1 MQIEPAS
8 LTELKNKKGELC
20 RSPWRLGES
29 EESYPQKK
37 IVMRSTPGEAE
48 PVYAED
54 DLAGENDK
62 DDQENGST
70 TAAAAGAATAESK
83 ARLEE
88 IKERV
93 EQKEFEQ
100 TLETTWTAIHDVE
113 YSSGTHSEERWL
125 APGHECMPDDGLS
138 EPTPEVI

>member
-1 MQIEPAS
+1 
-8 LTELKNKKGELC
+8 
-20 RSPWRLGES
+20 
-29 EESYPQKK
+29 
-37 IVMRSTPGEAE
+37 MRSTPGQAE
-48 PVYAED
+48 PVYAKN

-70 TAAAAGAATAESK
+70 TAAAAGAAAPESK

-113 YSSGTHSEERWL
+113 YSSGTHLEASKRHR
-125 APGHECMPDDGLS
+125 PDECVPDDGLS